1 MLNDRVYAHTS
12 VKRKHLGKWPTFTAT
27 EYLITATFNSMRIQK
42 LKGHTTG
49 NAFFATVNQMFGSWE
64 ERREFD

>member
-27 EYLITATFNSMRIQK
+27 EYLIAATFNSIRIQK

-49 NAFFATVNQMFGSWE
+49 NAFFTAVNRKLGGAPKI
-64 ERREFD
+64 